1 MKTKKTA
8 KEKRAEESQKR
19 KEFWNRDREIHSAA
33 PAPQVQAQAERISA
47 KERALRQEA
56 ETREFLEYLQRDI
69 SVTKE
74 EPENAMNARRKTAR
88 KTLIESVNLED
99 GMPFVEEAVRRMNIG
114 LQEMRVSGVKLV
126 RLIHGY
132 GSSGRGGKIGAG
144 VRKELEQM
152 KKRRSIRGFVAGEEF
167 GPYSE
172 DSRKLADQYPE
183 IVRDPDY
190 GRCNHGITIVII

>member
-19 KEFWNRDREIHSAA
+19 KEFWNRDREFHSAA

-74 EPENAMNARRKTAR
+74 EPENTMNARRKTAR
-88 KTLIESVNLED
+88 KTLLALSAGILLAFLMKATIPD
-99 GMPFVEEAVRRMNIG
+99 PGGHAVP
-114 LQEMRVSGVKLV
+114 
-126 RLIHGY
+126 HGRHRFLY
-132 GSSGRGGKIGAG
+132 GHHFHDAGAD
-144 VRKELEQM
+144 L
-152 KKRRSIRGFVAGEEF
+152 
-167 GPYSE
+167 
-172 DSRKLADQYPE
+172 
-183 IVRDPDY
+183 
-190 GRCNHGITIVII
+190 

>member
-74 EPENAMNARRKTAR
+74 EPENTMNARRKTAR
-88 KTLIESVNLED
+88 KTLIEPVNLED
-99 GMPFVEEAVRRMNIG
+99 GMPFVEEAVALSVTGGELLGFGSALCKTDEVFDQPHHRTYRG
-114 LQEMRVSGVKLV
+114 KSKKHVCFSAVSFPQ
-126 RLIHGY
+126 R
-132 GSSGRGGKIGAG
+132 
-144 VRKELEQM
+144 
-152 KKRRSIRGFVAGEEF
+152 
-167 GPYSE
+167 P
-172 DSRKLADQYPE
+172 
-183 IVRDPDY
+183 
-190 GRCNHGITIVII
+190 